1 MIEKLAN
8 WFEALSLRERVLVGV
23 AAVLSALLVAI
34 YGVYFPL
41 TTSIQEKRVAYR
53 EALERRVAVEAMVAQ
68 ANAKQSGVA
77 VAAATTG
84 PLEQVVNQRATEAGF
99 TLEKADPAGNG
110 RVVIAMAQARPAALM
125 KWLADLEQQSII
137 TEQIEVK
144 AGSAG
149 TVSVNAT
156 LARGGQ

>member
-1 MIEKLAN
+1 MIEKLVN

-23 AAVLSALLVAI
+23 AAILSALLVAI

-68 ANAKQSGVA
+68 ANQKQSGAA
-77 VAAATTG
+77 VVSTTG

-99 TLEKADPAGNG
+99 TLEKADAAGNG
-110 RVVIAMAQARPAALM
+110 RVSIAMAQARPAALM
-125 KWLADLEQQSII
+125 KWLAELELEGII
-137 TEQIEVK
+137 AEQIEVK

-149 TVSVNAT
+149 TVSVSAT
-156 LARGGQ
+156 LARGGR

>member
-8 WFEALSLRERVLVGV
+8 WFEALSLREKVLVGV
-23 AAVLSALLVAI
+23 AAILSVLLVAI

-68 ANAKQSGVA
+68 PNQKPR
-77 VAAATTG
+77 AAAVTATSG

-99 TLEKADPAGNG
+99 ALEKADAAGNG
-110 RVVIAMAQARPAALM
+110 RVAIAMAQARPAALM
-125 KWLADLEQQSII
+125 KWLAELELEGVVA
-137 TEQIEVK
+137 EQIEVK

-149 TVSVNAT
+149 TVSVSAT